1 MTRSHNPAEP
11 YATPYVRRVIGLAD
25 VALKLS
31 YTPKETAVILGIGW
45 RTVYTMLR
53 DGRISPAPPAT
64 RPVRIHVST
73 IAAIIG

>member
-1 MTRSHNPAEP
+1 MTRSHNPAEL
-11 YATPYVRRVIGLAD
+11 YATPHVRRLIELSGLAI
-25 VALKLS
+25 KTS

-53 DGRISPAPPAT
+53 DGRITPVQPAA

-73 IAAIIG
+73 IAAILG